1 MGQVERRV
9 KVTKSVTGN
18 EASTQTREGGFSLL
32 ELILV
37 LVVMSLVL
45 AMVYPSMS
53 KGKTAF
59 HLRAVGRDVV
69 NALRIARESAVTEQK
84 VMLVLVDA
92 QAQQVTVSDE
102 VGDDPRTYQPP
113 SDVKILLWTGTGEE
127 RPQGSL
133 AIRFL
138 PNGSSED
145 AQILVKAD
153 SGASLRVILD
163 PITGG
168 ARILLT
174 AGEKAP

>member
-1 MGQVERRV
+1 MGRVERKV
-9 KVTKSVTGN
+9 KVTKSVIGS
-18 EASTQTREGGFSLL
+18 EASTQMRERGFSLL

-37 LVVMSLVL
+37 LVIMSLVL
-45 AMVYPSMS
+45 TVIYPSMS
-53 KGKTAF
+53 RGKTAF
-59 HLRAVGRDVV
+59 HLRAVGRDVI
-69 NALRIARESAVTEQK
+69 NALRVARESAVTEQK
-84 VMLVLVDA
+84 VMLVLVDS

-102 VGDDPRTYQPP
+102 VGDGPRTYQPP
-113 SDVKILLWTGTGEE
+113 NDVKILGLTGTGEE
-127 RPQGSL
+127 RPQGPL

-153 SGASLRVILD
+153 SGASLRIILD

-168 ARILLT
+168 ARILST

>member
-1 MGQVERRV
+1 VERKV
-9 KVTKSVTGN
+9 KVTKSVTGS
-18 EASTQTREGGFSLL
+18 EAPTQTRESGFSLL

-45 AMVYPSMS
+45 TMVYPSMS
-53 KGKTAF
+53 RGKTAF

-69 NALRIARESAVTEQK
+69 NALRVARESAVTEQK
-84 VMLVLVDA
+84 VMLVLVDS

-102 VGDDPRTYQPP
+102 VGDGPRTFHPP
-113 SDVKILLWTGTGEE
+113 DDVKILGLSGTGEE
-127 RPQGSL
+127 QPQGQL
-133 AIRFL
+133 VIRFL

-153 SGASLRVILD
+153 SGASLRIILD

-168 ARILLT
+168 ARILST